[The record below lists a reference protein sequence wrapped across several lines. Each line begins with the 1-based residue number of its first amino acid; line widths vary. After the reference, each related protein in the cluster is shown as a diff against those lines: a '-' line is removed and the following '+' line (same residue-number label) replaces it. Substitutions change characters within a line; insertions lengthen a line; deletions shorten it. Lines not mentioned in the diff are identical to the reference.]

1 MQYSTE
7 TIFLYAKEPFT
18 MKIRLRILSLV
29 LALAASVACYA
40 VPTPV
45 EAHGALSVS
54 GSRIVDE
61 KGSPVQLKGMSLF
74 WSQWGGKYYNRGA
87 IAHTS
92 ERWGASVVRI
102 AMGVEMGGY
111 LENPKAEKERVREA
125 VEAARALGIYAIID
139 WHDHNAHKHAR
150 EAAAF
155 FAEMAALYKDTPNV
169 IFEIYNEPLADASW
183 KQVRAYAV
191 EVIASIRGAGANN
204 LVLVGSPHW
213 SQDVNLASAK
223 PITEYGNVAY
233 TLHFYAG
240 SHGASLRYTATAA
253 MKRGIA
259 IFVSEW
265 GTCDASGNGNFSPE
279 ASDEWL
285 EWMDEND
292 ISWCN
297 WSLFDK
303 KETASALNPGAAASG
318 GWTDADLTESGKYV
332 VGKLMEK

>member
-1 MQYSTE
+1 
-7 TIFLYAKEPFT
+7 
-18 MKIRLRILSLV
+18 MKIPFRATALV
-29 LALAASVACYA
+29 FMLASTMIAHAA
-40 VPTPV
+40 PTPV

-54 GSRIVDE
+54 GSKIVDVH
-61 KGSPVQLKGMSLF
+61 GAPVQLKGMSLF
-74 WSQWGGKYYNRGA
+74 WSQWGGKYYNRDA

-92 ERWGASVVRI
+92 EAWGATVVRI

-111 LENPKAEKERVREA
+111 LEHPEAEKARVHEA
-125 VEAARALGIYAIID
+125 VKAARELGIYAIID
-139 WHDHNAHKHAR
+139 WHDHHAHKHTK

-169 IFEIYNEPLADASW
+169 IFEIYNEPLPETSW

-191 EVIASIRGAGANN
+191 EVLAAIRGAGANN
-204 LVLVGSPHW
+204 LVLIGSPHW
-213 SQDVNLASAK
+213 SQDVNLAAAK

-233 TLHFYAG
+233 TLHFYAA
-240 SHGASLRYTATAA
+240 SHGAALRATAKAA
-253 MKRGIA
+253 MKKGIA

-265 GTCDASGNGNFSPE
+265 GTCHASGNGNFSPS
-279 ASDEWL
+279 ASDAWL
-285 EWMDEND
+285 KWMDENG

-303 KETASALNPGAAASG
+303 NETASALKPGASPTG

-332 VGKLMEK
+332 VAKMRGQ

>member
-1 MQYSTE
+1 
-7 TIFLYAKEPFT
+7 
-18 MKIRLRILSLV
+18 MKMHLRILSLA
-29 LALAASVACYA
+29 LALSTALSAHAA
-40 VPTPV
+40 PTPV
-45 EAHGALSVS
+45 EDHGALSVS

-61 KGSPVQLKGMSLF
+61 RGDPVQLKGMSLF
-74 WSQWGGKYYNRGA
+74 WSQWGGKYYNRAA

-111 LENPKAEKERVREA
+111 LENPEAEKARVRAA
-125 VEAARALGIYAIID
+125 VEAARALGIYAIVD
-139 WHDHNAHKHAR
+139 WHDHNAHRHTR
-150 EAAAF
+150 AAASF
-155 FAEMAALYKDTPNV
+155 FAEMASLYKDTPNV

-191 EVIASIRGAGANN
+191 EVIAAIRGAGANN

-213 SQDVNLASAK
+213 SQDVNLAAAK

-240 SHGASLRYTATAA
+240 SHGSALRQTANAA
-253 MKRGIA
+253 MKNGIA

-265 GTCDASGNGNFSPE
+265 GTCDASGNGNFSPDS
-279 ASDEWL
+279 SDAWL
-285 EWMDEND
+285 AWMDENA

-303 KETASALNPGAAASG
+303 KETASALKPGAAATG
-318 GWTDADLTESGKYV
+318 GWTDADLTESGRYV
-332 VGKLMEK
+332 VSKLMGK